1 MMKISVLGTGL
12 MGLPIA
18 QRLLDQGYEVIAY
31 NRTASKLNALKERH
45 TTTDVSDA
53 IAQGELLL
61 LMLTDASAIVSLLQ
75 PHGDKLSGKTIVQMG
90 TIAPEESRNLAQWVQ
105 SVQGD
110 YLEAPVLGSIPEA
123 KQGTLLI
130 MGGAAPTTWERLLPV
145 LQTLGEDPMWIGP
158 VGSASALKLALNQMI
173 GALTVGFAQSLSYL
187 EAQQVDR
194 EKFMTILRASAL
206 YAPTFDKK
214 LARMV
219 DQNYANPNFP
229 TKHLA
234 KDLKL
239 FADSAA
245 PLGLELSA
253 IQGLQAV
260 VVRAIA
266 AGWADGD
273 YSALVEGV
281 RPQADLR

>member
-1 MMKISVLGTGL
+1 
-12 MGLPIA
+12 
-18 QRLLDQGYEVIAY
+18 
-31 NRTASKLNALKERH
+31 
-45 TTTDVSDA
+45 
-53 IAQGELLL
+53 
-61 LMLTDASAIVSLLQ
+61 
-75 PHGDKLSGKTIVQMG
+75 
-90 TIAPEESRNLAQWVQ
+90 
-105 SVQGD
+105 
-110 YLEAPVLGSIPEA
+110 
-123 KQGTLLI
+123 
-130 MGGAAPTTWERLLPV
+130 
-145 LQTLGEDPMWIGP
+145 MWIGP